1 MYVGWADQF
10 KGRSMENPI
19 QRIAGAII
27 NTHKENVQGIA
38 VIILTGNAGFMN
50 YRGAVITAN
59 WWSTGD
65 SLDRI
70 FHIRVQLLN
79 RAVVHQV
86 RLINTAGT
94 CQRESRHCA
103 RSRDCNV
110 RKITRLQRVPAY
122 C

>member
-1 MYVGWADQF
+1 
-10 KGRSMENPI
+10 MENPI
-19 QRIAGAII
+19 QRIAGSVI
-27 NTHKENVQGIA
+27 NTHKENVQGNA
-38 VIILTGNAGFMN
+38 VIILTWNASFIN

-70 FHIRVQLLN
+70 FHIGVQTLN

-86 RLINTAGT
+86 CLINTTGT

-103 RSRDCNV
+103 RSRDCNA
-110 RKITRLQRVPAY
+110 RKITRW
-122 C
+122 